1 MRRLLTAIVLA
12 IVSYTVHAAIDV
24 KVEPSQVHAGE
35 SFRLILSQTPQY
47 SGGLP
52 DLTPLQGQ
60 FSILGTERSINYS
73 VINGQAQSSSQWIIT
88 LKPLKSGILTIPAV
102 AFGAEQSSPI
112 TINVEAA
119 TTKTQTTHALDNQQE
134 VALTTA
140 ADKNKVYVNQEII
153 YTVKLY
159 NSKRL
164 LDVNYQGPQ
173 VDDALIIP
181 LGDAKRYQTV
191 LDNTNYIVEEQ
202 RYAIYPQKSGH
213 LKIKSPVFSA
223 LIYGFDPQK
232 INVRDKDIN
241 INVQPKPKSDST
253 ADWLPARLVKLS
265 ERYEN
270 TAQSLSSGSTLTRTI
285 TIQGIGIPAQLL
297 PTLNF
302 GQSDAFHVYPE
313 KGRDKNQIKQGNL
326 VGSSEVKVTYLFN
339 KTGKITIPELR
350 LSWFNSETDKN
361 EVAVLAPRSMDIT
374 AAQAPDDAN
383 DAQATASR
391 LQSEHV
397 NSVIKKTSSPWPWL
411 VALLFALA
419 WLATLGLWFWQ
430 KRADYLNK
438 QQNKSAMDK
447 LSHACYKCEPEQAR
461 DALLMWARL
470 HWPDAPIFNINDL
483 NQLVHE
489 PLLKKQIHLLSQVLY
504 QRGERALWRGD
515 ELLKAVL
522 AVKQSKAKKPKK
534 NTSLPPINPAC

>member
-1 MRRLLTAIVLA
+1 MRILLTAIMLA
-12 IVSYTVHAAIDV
+12 IFSCTVQAEIAV

-60 FSILGTERSINYS
+60 FTILGTERSINYS

-102 AFGAEQSSPI
+102 AFGTEQSSPV

-119 TTKTQTTHALDNQQE
+119 TAKPQTTAAPDNQQE

-140 ADKNKVYVNQEII
+140 ADKNKVYVNQEIV

-202 RYAIYPQKSGH
+202 SYAIYPQKSGS
-213 LKIKSPVFSA
+213 LKIASPVFSA
-223 LIYGFDPQK
+223 LIYGFDPQQIK
-232 INVRDKDIN
+232 VRDKDIN
-241 INVQPKPKSDST
+241 ISVQPIPKNESST
-253 ADWLPARLVKLS
+253 HWLPARLVKLS

-270 TAQSLSSGSTLTRTI
+270 TAQSVTTGSTVTRTI

-297 PTLNF
+297 PTLDF
-302 GQSDAFHVYPE
+302 SQSDAFQVYPE
-313 KGRDKNQIKQGNL
+313 KGSDNNQIKQGNL
-326 VGSSEVKVTYLFN
+326 VGSTEVKVTYLFN

-350 LSWFNSETDKN
+350 LPWFNTETGTN

-374 AAQAPDDAN
+374 AAQAPDE
-383 DAQATASR
+383 AQASVPK
-391 LQSEHV
+391 LQPEQSDV
-397 NSVIKKTSSPWPWL
+397 TIKKTSSPWPWL
-411 VALLFALA
+411 VAVLFALA

-430 KRADYLNK
+430 KRVSYLNK
-438 QQNKSAMDK
+438 HQDKSAINK
-447 LSHACYKCEPEQAR
+447 LSRACHKCDPEQAR

-470 HWPDAPIFNINDL
+470 HWPDASILNINDL
-483 NQLVHE
+483 NQLVRD

-515 ELLKAVL
+515 ELLNAVL
-522 AVKQSKAKKPKK
+522 AVKKSKAKKSKK
-534 NTSLPPINPAC
+534 NTSLPPINPL